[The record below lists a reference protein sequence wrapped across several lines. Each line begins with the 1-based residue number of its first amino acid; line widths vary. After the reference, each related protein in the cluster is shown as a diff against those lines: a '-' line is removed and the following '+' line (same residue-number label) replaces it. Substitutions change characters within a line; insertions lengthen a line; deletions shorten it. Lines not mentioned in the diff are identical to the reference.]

1 VSTQRKRDLAAL
13 ASAVTLAVAV
23 GMLLWP
29 IVSRAD
35 TPAGKAGRGFAAVTT
50 PFLEIPGNILET
62 SEREGPLAGWTAGLA
77 KGIGMSIVRPP
88 IGVYELV
95 TAPIPVPK
103 NFEPILQP
111 EYPWSYFG
119 LGGDRSVSRADTPAI
134 KAGRGLAAV
143 TTPFLEI
150 PGNIVETSKREGPLA
165 GWTAGLAR
173 GIGMSVVRPAI
184 GVYELVTAPVSA
196 PNNFASI
203 LQPEYP
209 WSYFGSGEAEVAAPP
224 PDTSPRSKR

>member
-1 VSTQRKRDLAAL
+1 MSTQRKRDLAAL
-13 ASAVTLAVAV
+13 TSAVTLAVAV

-35 TPAGKAGRGFAAVTT
+35 TPAAKAGRGFAAVTT
-50 PFLEIPGNILET
+50 PFLEIPGNIIET
-62 SEREGPLAGWTAGLA
+62 SEREGLLAGWTAGLA
-77 KGIGMSIVRPP
+77 RGIGMSIVRPP

-95 TAPIPVPK
+95 TAPIAIPE

-119 LGGDRSVSRADTPAI
+119 LSDDRSVSRADTPGI
-134 KAGRGLAAV
+134 KAGRGLAAI

-150 PGNIVETSKREGPLA
+150 PGNIVQTSKREGPLA
-165 GWTAGLAR
+165 GWTAGLAK
-173 GIGMSVVRPAI
+173 GIGMSVVRPPI
-184 GVYELVTAPVSA
+184 GVYELVTAPFAA
-196 PNNFASI
+196 PKNFEPL

-209 WSYFGSGEAEVAAPP
+209 WSYFGSGDHDVAAPP
-224 PDTSPRSKR
+224 PHTSPRR